1 MERWIWSIRGGI
13 ERVGGE
19 RWKEEEI
26 EERGMRCDKTENRG
40 HNEVG
45 G

>member
-1 MERWIWSIRGGI
+1 MERWIWIIRGGI
-13 ERVGGE
+13 GCVEGE
-19 RWKEEEI
+19 RQKEGEI
-26 EERGMRCDKTENRG
+26 EERGMRCDKTENKV